1 MVAGE
6 VTEDVVLGDE
16 AEELFS
22 IDHREAAD
30 PVLRHHLG
38 RLFDTRFRAD
48 HDRGGRHHLAD
59 LDAVQERAV
68 CIRAVA
74 GQAGQRRT
82 QQIALGDDAHEL
94 AAVRDRHV
102 PHMTERH
109 DILHSRKPIA
119 FADRDYRLGHDV
131 ADSGATHFEQSTPW
145 HAHAGNKI
153 GDAADGDADL
163 PHDETN
169 GSTDE
174 EQPALSDLARRAL
187 ALGLSGFFFTESTI
201 RKALGDTL
209 PKDWSDFA
217 IDQSERTRKE
227 FLERLTS
234 EIGQSLER
242 IDVATVL
249 AELMRGRTLDIS
261 ARIRF
266 VDGESDDPS
275 DHTIR
280 VRMQG
285 DDGDE

>member
-1 MVAGE
+1 MAS
-6 VTEDVVLGDE
+6 
-16 AEELFS
+16 A
-22 IDHREAAD
+22 
-30 PVLRHHLG
+30 
-38 RLFDTRFRAD
+38 
-48 HDRGGRHHLAD
+48 RGKQNRG
-59 LDAVQERAV
+59 AV
-68 CIRAVA
+68 
-74 GQAGQRRT
+74 
-82 QQIALGDDAHEL
+82 
-94 AAVRDRHV
+94 
-102 PHMTERH
+102 
-109 DILHSRKPIA
+109 
-119 FADRDYRLGHDV
+119 
-131 ADSGATHFEQSTPW
+131 
-145 HAHAGNKI
+145 
-153 GDAADGDADL
+153 DGDADR
-163 PHDETN
+163 PQDEAN
-169 GSTDE
+169 DAQE

-209 PKDWSDFA
+209 PKEWSEFA